1 MIKTQGL
8 ATPKTIIFHNTMTN
22 VASMVGKLF
31 AMLGNAVYVTG
42 RPQVPENQ
50 SSQHFP
56 FIGTSQTQESNGFI

>member
-31 AMLGNAVYVTG
+31 AMLGNAVYVPG
-42 RPQVPENQ
+42 RPQVPENKVVNIFH
-50 SSQHFP
+50 SLALP
-56 FIGTSQTQESNGFI
+56 KYKRE